1 MIRFAKLGGTWME
14 RGMDDDL
21 WQAIANLH
29 REDVKLDDASVAV
42 VRKEFPAAVA
52 MRAAISKSRQEDPVL
67 RMVRAFEDSI
77 ALDTVRNEYLLHRRV
92 HEKFAAN
99 DTVATN
105 YDSLNE
111 WVYAEL
117 FLTPSSDPWLGL
129 APNDIYTALD
139 NDGRT
144 EAAPVPQSGG

>member
-1 MIRFAKLGGTWME
+1 ME
-14 RGMDDDL
+14 RGMDDDV

-77 ALDTVRNEYLLHRRV
+77 ALDTVRHESLLHRRV
-92 HEKFAAN
+92 HEQFAAN
-99 DTVATN
+99 DTAAANVHA
-105 YDSLNE
+105 LNE

-129 APNDIYTALD
+129 APNDVYTALD
-139 NDGRT
+139 QDGRT
-144 EAAPVPQSGG
+144 EAARN